1 SMMPLTLGS
10 DRRLW
15 LIILKGRM
23 SIRIGIIIKPA
34 MTGMTNGLTGL
45 VKGDE
50 DIEVDM
56 EDEDEVEEGVNSLE
70 KLAIHVAHLTIIGAN
85 ARRIFH

>member
-1 SMMPLTLGS
+1 
-10 DRRLW
+10 
-15 LIILKGRM
+15 M

-34 MTGMTNGLTGL
+34 MTGMTEGLKGL

-56 EDEDEVEEGVNSLE
+56 EDEAEVEEGVNSLE
-70 KLAIHVAHLTIIGAN
+70 ELAIHVAHLTIIGTN
-85 ARRIFH
+85 ARRIFPVHFVERGIVMKSAQTCMSIS